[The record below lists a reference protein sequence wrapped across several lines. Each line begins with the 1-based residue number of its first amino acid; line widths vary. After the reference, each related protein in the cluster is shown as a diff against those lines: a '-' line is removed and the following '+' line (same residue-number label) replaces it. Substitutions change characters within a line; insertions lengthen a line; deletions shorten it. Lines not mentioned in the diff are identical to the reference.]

1 MKRPIIL
8 LILLIVIAGPLG
20 AQQTPNFIEVDT
32 ATYRAYLNKDWN
44 RVIEVG
50 KEGLDNDI
58 DYYYLRLRIGYAYFM
73 KKQYRLAIPYYQA
86 ALKFSSKDAT
96 AMEYLYYSYLY
107 GDRYDDAVKLV
118 SKFSP
123 ALKDYLH
130 INRNNPILG
139 ISLFATY
146 GTGGTSTEKEAVNL
160 SQAETVDGS
169 QILLNS
175 FNNYNLNL
183 SHKLTPGIIVHHS
196 LNLLFKDEYSVA
208 VVGGTSYLSESQ
220 IVRQISYRMAIDI
233 TPTSG
238 LTITPAATYVNY
250 RIPIFNEYGAG
261 MGRNRS
267 VSTYNTHN
275 EGGVS
280 IKIAKQNGLVS
291 FSLAGG
297 YSYLNLSNQIT
308 GVGSISI
315 YPLGNLNLYATAS
328 GYYHTQSQ
336 NGNKLDQIIQ
346 SYKLGFKI
354 MKNLW
359 VEGYTLLGDFS
370 NLQDPI
376 SGITYNS
383 LELYRAI
390 YSANLYVPFGKNRFS
405 VFAGYRNYNSVSQFV
420 PVDNVFK
427 GYNNVSFNYQTI
439 TGGVIWKL

>member
-1 MKRPIIL
+1 MKRSLIL
-8 LILLIVIAGPLG
+8 LILLVAIAGPLS
-20 AQQTPNFIEVDT
+20 AQQSPNFIKIDT

-44 RVIEVG
+44 RVIEIG

-73 KKQYRLAIPYYQA
+73 KKQYRMAIPYYQA
-86 ALKFSSKDAT
+86 ALRFSSKDAT

-107 GDRYDDAVKLV
+107 GDRYNDALKLV
-118 SKFSP
+118 NKFSP

-130 INRNNPILG
+130 INSNNPITG
-139 ISLFATY
+139 ISLFATF
-146 GTGGTSTEKEAVNL
+146 GNGATSTTKEAVNL
-160 SQAETVDGS
+160 SQTETVDGS

-175 FNNYNLNL
+175 FSNYNLNL
-183 SHKLTPGIIVHHS
+183 SHKLTPGVILHHS
-196 LNLLFKDEYSVA
+196 LNLLFKDEYSVS

-220 IVRQISYRMAIDI
+220 IVRQISYRMAMDI
-233 TPTSG
+233 TPTPG
-238 LTITPAATYVNY
+238 LTITPAGTYVNY

-261 MGRNRS
+261 MGKNRS
-267 VSTYNTHN
+267 VYTYNIHN

-280 IKIAKQNGLVS
+280 LKITKQNGFIC
-291 FSLAGG
+291 FSIAGG

-308 GVGSISI
+308 GVGSITV
-315 YPLGNLNLYATAS
+315 YPLGNLNLYANAS

-336 NGNKLDQIIQ
+336 NGKKLDQIIQ

-354 MKNLW
+354 MNNLW
-359 VEGYTLLGDFS
+359 VEGYSLLGDFS

-390 YSANLYVPFGKNRFS
+390 YSANLYVPFSKNRFS
-405 VFAGYRNYNSVSQFV
+405 VFAGYRNYNSISQFV
-420 PVDNVFK
+420 PVDNVFD
-427 GYNNVSFNYQTI
+427 GTNNISFNYQTI
-439 TGGVIWKL
+439 TGGIIWKL